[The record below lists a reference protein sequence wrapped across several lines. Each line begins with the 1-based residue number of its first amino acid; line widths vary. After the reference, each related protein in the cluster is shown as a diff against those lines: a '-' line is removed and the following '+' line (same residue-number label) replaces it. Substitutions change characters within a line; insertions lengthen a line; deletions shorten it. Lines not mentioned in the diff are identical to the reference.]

1 MTDYL
6 IVLNKDEDTVS
17 FIDEPTGKIVKT
29 VSVGKNPH
37 EVSVTPD
44 GQKAY
49 ISCAGENTVEVFDMK
64 KLELITII
72 KHPEFRFPH
81 ESAVL
86 PDGSKVVL
94 ASTYANKVFIID
106 VATNAVEKIIEG
118 RRMTHMVSLH
128 PDGSKAYISNIGD
141 NSISVLDIA

>member
-37 EVSVTPD
+37 EVSVTPN

-64 KLELITII
+64 KLELVTIT
-72 KHPEFRFPH
+72 KHPSSVFLMNLRFSPM
-81 ESAVL
+81 VL
-86 PDGSKVVL
+86 KLYWQVPTQTRYSLLMLLQMQSKKSL
-94 ASTYANKVFIID
+94 KV
-106 VATNAVEKIIEG
+106 EE
-118 RRMTHMVSLH
+118 
-128 PDGSKAYISNIGD
+128 
-141 NSISVLDIA
+141 